1 LLGGLAHVFVEPSR
15 RFSVQLGRRVGAI
28 NPWGGAVGL
37 FWPGPKGRRTK
48 YLRKFYASSYD
59 LLADVESGVRIG
71 WLFWRSP
78 RGNSWAYLNEAISL
92 RRLDE
97 LKLRRSD
104 SLDDYVAAFDQENKA
119 LREQYQRAEARNIYL
134 EEAIRGLQ
142 EREMARGDVM
152 FVAGKEQEFYPGE
165 LKDAVLRTLQEDA
178 GNISHGSR
186 RETLL
191 NDFLAAN
198 TPSDTGDQLE
208 AAIKDILSKTD
219 RVGPTEVKK
228 FETLGFTVTDDGKHY
243 KAVFEDDPRLT
254 FTIFKTASDHRA
266 GKNLASDICKKL
278 LRR

>member
-1 LLGGLAHVFVEPSR
+1 
-15 RFSVQLGRRVGAI
+15 
-28 NPWGGAVGL
+28 
-37 FWPGPKGRRTK
+37 
-48 YLRKFYASSYD
+48 
-59 LLADVESGVRIG
+59 
-71 WLFWRSP
+71 
-78 RGNSWAYLNEAISL
+78 
-92 RRLDE
+92 
-97 LKLRRSD
+97 
-104 SLDDYVAAFDQENKA
+104 
-119 LREQYQRAEARNIYL
+119 
-134 EEAIRGLQ
+134 
-142 EREMARGDVM
+142 MARGDVM

-198 TPSDTGDQLE
+198 TPTDTGDQLE

-266 GKNLASDICKKL
+266 GKNLASDLCKKL